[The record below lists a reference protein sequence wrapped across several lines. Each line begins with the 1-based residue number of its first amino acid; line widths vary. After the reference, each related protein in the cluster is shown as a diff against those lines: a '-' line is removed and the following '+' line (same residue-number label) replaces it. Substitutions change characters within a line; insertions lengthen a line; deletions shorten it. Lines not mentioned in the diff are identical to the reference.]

1 MRTSTTAMLAAAIAG
16 AGALGASTASAT
28 IAWVSTAGNFGGNA
42 PIVVAGDDGSN
53 PVQVARGTQPVLSPD
68 GRRMA
73 FQVVSRSATAWRV
86 LDIAS
91 RTVVPVA
98 AGCSEFGGARWTPD
112 STRFVCGTFSTRR
125 GGEITGQGLAMA
137 QVPATLVAG
146 TPVPLTTLI
155 PARGNNAEPPPQG
168 VTFSPDGTLMAFAT
182 GAWNRPTSVFVAPV
196 SAPAQRTRVLAN
208 AIGPV
213 WGPTSLAVTRLQN
226 TTARVGRERI
236 RTVQQNVWVVQ
247 PDGSGAQAITAYRA
261 RGLVYGPYASFWTP
275 DGATIVG
282 GVGGQDYARTATF
295 TVASRRTTTLQRRAD
310 TFPVAVS
317 ADGQYIAFQPAT
329 ESPRFPLRMMRID
342 GTGARTIARNAAM
355 PSFSAAWRP

>member
-1 MRTSTTAMLAAAIAG
+1 MRKSTTTLLAAAMAG

-28 IAWVSTAGNFGGNA
+28 IAWVSTAGGSGGNA
-42 PIVVAGDDGSN
+42 PIVVAGDDGTN
-53 PVQVARGTQPVLSPD
+53 PVQVTRGSQPVLSPD

-73 FQVVSRSATAWRV
+73 FQVVTRSSAAWRV
-86 LDIAS
+86 MDIAS

-98 AGCSEFGGARWTPD
+98 PGCSEFGGARWTPD
-112 STRFVCGTFSTRR
+112 STRFVCGTVSTRR

-137 QVPATLVAG
+137 QVPAALVPG

-168 VTFSPDGTLMAFAT
+168 VSFSPDGTLMAFAT
-182 GAWNRPTSVFVAPV
+182 SAWNTPTSVYVAPV
-196 SAPAQRTRVLAN
+196 AAPSQRTRVLAN

-213 WGPTSLAVTRLQN
+213 WGPASLAATRVRN
-226 TTARVGRERI
+226 TTVRVGRERI

-247 PDGSGAQAITAYRA
+247 PDGSGARAITSFRT
-261 RGLVYGPYASFWTP
+261 RGLVYGPYALFWTP

-282 GVGGQDYARTATF
+282 GIGGQDYMRTATF
-295 TVASRRTTTLQRRAD
+295 AIATRRTTTLQPRTD

-317 ADGQYIAFQPAT
+317 ADGQYIAFQPST
-329 ESPRFPLRMMRID
+329 ESSRFPLRMVRID

-355 PSFSAAWRP
+355 PSFSAAWKP